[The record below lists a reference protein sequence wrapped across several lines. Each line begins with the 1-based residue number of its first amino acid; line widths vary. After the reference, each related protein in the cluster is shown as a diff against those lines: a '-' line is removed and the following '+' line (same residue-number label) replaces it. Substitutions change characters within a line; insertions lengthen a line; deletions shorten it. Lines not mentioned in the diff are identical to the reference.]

1 LHLDHNLE
9 TRLESESSNKDI
21 AKMEEKSNY
30 SNASLDCEN
39 YARYCTFLRKL
50 SDNCESIASK
60 YSFRRA
66 AGLISNHFR
75 TDYLSRKVNTKGL
88 DKHGLLPMFL
98 RADVEM
104 MDGKISIDLIIICD
118 NGLGYSV
125 REARGIYEIFTPQEL
140 AERSIKA
147 RRRKDEYT

>member
-1 LHLDHNLE
+1 
-9 TRLESESSNKDI
+9 
-21 AKMEEKSNY
+21 
-30 SNASLDCEN
+30 
-39 YARYCTFLRKL
+39 
-50 SDNCESIASK
+50 
-60 YSFRRA
+60 
-66 AGLISNHFR
+66 
-75 TDYLSRKVNTKGL
+75 
-88 DKHGLLPMFL
+88 MFL

-140 AERSIKA
+140 AQRSIKA